1 MNGVHVAKKETKA
14 EFWGGLIALLAG
26 EAGGLFLGAWLIML
40 VLGAVLPGLGAGY
53 LLIAGLLFCLS
64 IVVNVSIGSWM
75 RTIQRAIREPHQPAT
90 IAAVENVQVSA
101 PSQVDLLRNA
111 RQSQATSQTGR
122 R

>member
-1 MNGVHVAKKETKA
+1 MAKKQTKA
-14 EFWGGLIALLAG
+14 EIVGEAIALLAG

-40 VLGAVLPGLGAGY
+40 VLGAVSPGLGAGY

-75 RTIQRAIREPHQPAT
+75 RTIQRAIREGHPPAT
-90 IAAVENVQVSA
+90 IAAAGNVQAASYEDA
-101 PSQVDLLRNA
+101 QRQLDRAA
-111 RQSQATSQTGR
+111 RQHAQATSQTGR